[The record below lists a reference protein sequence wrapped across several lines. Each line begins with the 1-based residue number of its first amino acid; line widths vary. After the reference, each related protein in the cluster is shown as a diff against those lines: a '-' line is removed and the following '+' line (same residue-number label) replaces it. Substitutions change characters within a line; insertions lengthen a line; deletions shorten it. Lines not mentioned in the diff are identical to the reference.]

1 MNKRALTLMEIIVSL
16 TILSITMA
24 GLLNVFI
31 SAKKHSLRSRSR
43 VSAGELA
50 KYFLDPLHMQVR
62 QDQWGS
68 NCLSSNPTS
77 GCPTAQSIGNM
88 TYTPFYC
95 MDCSDSDT
103 VCINK
108 CKTNPSATTYH
119 GGTVE
124 GTTLR
129 RVRVDITWTTR

>member
-1 MNKRALTLMEIIVSL
+1 MEIIVSL

-31 SAKKHSLRSRSR
+31 SAKKHSLLNRSR
-43 VSAGELA
+43 VSAGELG
-50 KYFLDPLHMQVR
+50 KYFMDPLQMQVR
-62 QDQWGS
+62 QDQWGN
-68 NCLSSNPTS
+68 NCISSNPTS
-77 GCPTAQSIGNM
+77 GCSNSVVRVNNIDF
-88 TYTPFYC
+88 TPFYC

-108 CKTNPSATTYH
+108 CKTNPLATTYH

-129 RVRVDITWTTR
+129 RVRVDITWSQP